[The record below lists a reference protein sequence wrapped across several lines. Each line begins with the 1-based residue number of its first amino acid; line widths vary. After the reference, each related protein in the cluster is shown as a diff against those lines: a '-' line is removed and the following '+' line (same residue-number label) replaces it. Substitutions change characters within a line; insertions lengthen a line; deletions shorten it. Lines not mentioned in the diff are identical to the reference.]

1 MDVILQKKNYRCQ
14 TLELSRSD
22 LAEADR
28 RFLKILIP
36 DWVDLP
42 SQANMISKP
51 KGMKTHDWKQV

>member
-51 KGMKTHDWKQV
+51 KGMKI